1 MHQRVDISEPYV
13 IEVVDGLDALDE
25 PVGRR
30 AQLHGQ
36 QRRVR
41 QAREP
46 RQRAARHRA
55 RRRELQLGLQHV
67 PVETGDGHHVSCFVL
82 QITYI

>member
-1 MHQRVDISEPYV
+1 MHQSINISQSYV
-13 IEVVDGLDALDE
+13 VEVVHRLDALDE

-41 QAREP
+41 QTNEAREG
-46 RQRAARHRA
+46 AA
-55 RRRELQLGLQHV
+55 
-67 PVETGDGHHVSCFVL
+67 C
-82 QITYI
+82 